1 VFDNTF
7 NTTKSL
13 NHISAVVIQV
23 PELAIMTLMRALI
36 RPPENGCSSISG
48 TT

>member
-1 VFDNTF
+1 VFDDTF
-7 NTTKSL
+7 NNTKIL

-23 PELAIMTLMRALI
+23 PELAIMTLMRVLM
-36 RPPENGCSSISG
+36 RPPESGCSSISG